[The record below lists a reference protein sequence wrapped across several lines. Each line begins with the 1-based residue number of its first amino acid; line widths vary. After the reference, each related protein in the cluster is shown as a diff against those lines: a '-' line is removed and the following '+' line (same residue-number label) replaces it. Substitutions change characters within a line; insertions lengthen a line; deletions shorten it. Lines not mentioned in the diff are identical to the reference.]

1 MEIVRGDISQGRLA
15 TEHVHTL
22 FPVPTAPSHCPVP
35 TTRLPIALYGKKR
48 FFFFFLKQAA
58 VKGAPFNGVAFLFI
72 FAQSDHLGE
81 RGQES
86 VFIYGLPRAWHCQD
100 LYKCFLTRSLQ
111 QFFVESSIIV
121 VISLLFLPMSFPRP
135 HSQQKKQGQ
144 EERQA
149 AQGGSGSNRFTHRES
164 MRP

>member
-121 VISLLFLPMSFPRP
+121 VISLLFLPMSSPAPTVSRRNRARRRG
-135 HSQQKKQGQ
+135 K
-144 EERQA
+144 RLRV
-149 AQGGSGSNRFTHRES
+149 AQGATGSRIAS
-164 MRP
+164 P

>member
-1 MEIVRGDISQGRLA
+1 MTFLREGWQQNTCILSFLSPRPQVTALSRPQDCPLLCMERKD
-15 TEHVHTL
+15 
-22 FPVPTAPSHCPVP
+22 
-35 TTRLPIALYGKKR
+35 
-48 FFFFFLKQAA
+48 FFFFLKQAA

-111 QFFVESSIIV
+111 QFFVESTIIV